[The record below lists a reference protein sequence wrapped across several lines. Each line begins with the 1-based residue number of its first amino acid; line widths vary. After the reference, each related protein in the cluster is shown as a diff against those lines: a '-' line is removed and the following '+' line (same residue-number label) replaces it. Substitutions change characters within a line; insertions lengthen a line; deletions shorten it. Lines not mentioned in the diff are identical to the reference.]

1 MIARPLLLRRASA
14 VLLVGGLLCGSV
26 SAAAAATTP
35 HYAPAQRTN
44 IDRKIPAGATL
55 LPNGRLVSPAG
66 RTVGLGDFPEGVAV
80 SPDGVLAVASGVGQ
94 GDGTPGGTSAE
105 LCVDGQRKNPCKAS
119 SQAPTPTTGP
129 DEALFVTNLK
139 TGAYQQVA
147 TPQSRCKPAAAATV
161 TTLHC
166 FELGLTFSPDGK
178 HLYATGGGN
187 DGVYDFAV
195 SDAHELSAAP
205 VQVRYLQE
213 LNSAPGGSGAYQSPN
228 PGSQA
233 ARTKGI
239 AVTPDGATVL
249 VTKEQSGALDVLSAK
264 DLSLQQR
271 LVFGAA
277 NPTAANGSGTYPY
290 AVVVAPDGKTA
301 YVTLQGT
308 GQVAAVSLTSAA
320 GRVVAGPPV
329 LLAVGDHPTGLAVS
343 PDGNTLLVTN
353 ANDDTVSVV
362 PLTAGQPG
370 PATTLTV
377 HAKPGEELG
386 SVPNAVVFAGN
397 SVAYVALAGDN
408 ALAAL
413 QRTGTGA
420 FSVTGLV
427 PTGWYPTAVAVRPL
441 TGELLAVSAK
451 GLGSGYTAHGGYPKP
466 TVGGPQAAGPGDYDG
481 NNMPGLLSVIPAPT
495 AAQLTAGQSL
505 VVRNIDFA
513 AAAAVGA
520 GATALGPIPTDP
532 SQAGN
537 SPIKHVV
544 YIVRENRTYDQV
556 FGDLAK
562 ARNDVDADPAFESLS
577 SATPNAHALAGRY
590 ATSDSFFSDG
600 EASVQGHYWTT
611 SANVDDYVEKSWRQY
626 YSSRNHSSDSVGTAV
641 SMPRNCSIF
650 QAALAKA
657 TDPTSPFFN
666 PTFTFQDDGDPVGA
680 VNPAVAPGALHLPT
694 GASAT
699 HPACGALPAA
709 SVDLTNF
716 GGFLGLD
723 DRDAA
728 TRFLAQAGLT
738 ASGAAVP
745 GVAATL
751 RNFTYLE
758 LPNDHTTGFTAQ
770 GPTNISGH
778 TPRAQIA
785 GNDQAVG
792 TVISALSKSAYWSST
807 AVFVV
812 EDDSQDGPDHVDGHR
827 NVLLVASPYTRQ
839 QSANG
844 CYGGYVGH
852 VHNDQ
857 AGVLRTIELMLGLPA
872 LSSYDQNAAPLY
884 DLFQAKSTP
893 AQLTAADLAPF
904 DQPAPATFVEE
915 KVGDPSAGT
924 PAQQSALQA
933 ATAKLDLTGID
944 RAGPGLEDVLWR
956 STHPGQPLPWQ
967 LTEALTSGQAE
978 DRAGATA
985 ALLHAQTQRATLAH
999 LSASKDCAPLSPGG
1013 AGPITKLGAPPR
1025 AVHAESATGIRTV
1038 ALSTTGLDARS
1049 LGALAVALLAGAAY
1063 ARRRSQVTGR
1073 G

>member
-1 MIARPLLLRRASA
+1 MPARPPSVRGISLRRTSA
-14 VLLVGGLLCGSV
+14 VLLLAGLLCGGA
-26 SAAAAATTP
+26 SAAAATRPA
-35 HYAPAQRTN
+35 YAPVQRTN
-44 IDRKIPAGATL
+44 IDRPVPAGATV

-66 RTVGLGDFPEGVAV
+66 RTVGLGDFPEGLAV

-94 GDGTPGGTSAE
+94 GDGTPGGTSDD
-105 LCVDGQRKNPCKAS
+105 LCVDGQHKHPCKAS
-119 SQAPTPTTGP
+119 SQAPSPTTGP

-139 TGAYQQVA
+139 TGAYSQVR
-147 TPQSRCKPAAAATV
+147 TPESRCKPAAAATV

-195 SDAHELSAAP
+195 SAAHELSAAP

-213 LNSAPGGSGAYQSPN
+213 VNTAPGGSGAYQTPN

-249 VTKEQSGALDVLSAK
+249 VTKEQSGSLDVLSAK

-271 LVFGAA
+271 VLFGAA
-277 NPTAANGSGTYPY
+277 NPTGANGSVTYPY

-301 YVTLQGT
+301 YVSLQGT
-308 GQVAAVSLTSAA
+308 GQVAAVSLTSVG

-362 PLTAGQPG
+362 PLSGGRPG
-370 PATTLTV
+370 PATTVTV
-377 HAKPGEELG
+377 HAKPDEVLG
-386 SVPNAVVFAGN
+386 SVPNAVAFASN
-397 SVAYVALAGDN
+397 SVAYVALAGDD
-408 ALAAL
+408 AVAAL
-413 QRTGTGA
+413 QRTGDGA
-420 FSVTGLV
+420 FTVTGMV
-427 PTGWYPTAVAVRPL
+427 PTGWYPTSVAVRPQ

-466 TVGGPQAAGPGDYDG
+466 TVGGPQAAGPGNYDG
-481 NNMPGLLSVIPAPT
+481 NNMPGLLTITPAPT
-495 AAQLTAGQSL
+495 AAQLVAGQATA
-505 VVRNIDFA
+505 VRNIDFA
-513 AAAAVGA
+513 AGA
-520 GATALGPIPTDP
+520 KATAPGPIPTDP

-556 FGDLAK
+556 YGDLAH

-577 SATPNAHALAGRY
+577 SATPNGHALVGRY
-590 ATSDSFFSDG
+590 ASSDSFFSDG

-626 YSSRNHSSDSVGTAV
+626 YSSRNHSSDSVGTAI

-650 QAALAKA
+650 QAALAKG

-666 PTFTFQDDGDPVGA
+666 PTFTFQDDGDPVG
-680 VNPAVAPGALHLPT
+680 VLNPSIAPGAVHLPN
-694 GASAT
+694 GASAS
-699 HPACGALPAA
+699 HPACGAIPAA
-709 SVDLTNF
+709 SADLTNF

-728 TRFLAQAGLT
+728 SRFLAQAGLT

-745 GVAATL
+745 GATATL
-751 RNFTYLE
+751 RNLTYLE
-758 LPNDHTTGFTAQ
+758 LPNDHTTGFTTQ
-770 GPTNISGH
+770 GPTNIKGH

-785 GNDQAVG
+785 ENDQAVG
-792 TVISALSKSAYWSST
+792 TVISALSKSAYWSRT

-839 QSANG
+839 ESGNG
-844 CYGGYVGH
+844 CYSGYVGH

-893 AQLTAADLAPF
+893 AQLTAADLKPF
-904 DQPAPATFVEE
+904 DQPAPAPFVEE

-924 PAQQSALQA
+924 PAEQAALQA
-933 ATAKLDLTGID
+933 DSATLDLTAID
-944 RAGPGLEDVLWR
+944 RAGPGLEAVLWR
-956 STHPGQPLPWQ
+956 STHPGQALPWQ
-967 LTEALTSGQAE
+967 LNEALAPGHTE
-978 DRAGATA
+978 DKAGATA
-985 ALLHAQTQRATLAH
+985 AMLHAQAQQATLKQR
-999 LSASKDCAPLSPGG
+999 STTKNCAPIAPGG
-1013 AGPITKLGAPPR
+1013 ATPTTLLGAPPR
-1025 AVHAESATGIRTV
+1025 TVHAESASDVRTV
-1038 ALSTTGLDARS
+1038 ALAATGLDARS
-1049 LGALAVALLAGAAY
+1049 LGALAVALLVGAAY
-1063 ARRRSQVTGR
+1063 ARRRSQATG
-1073 G
+1073 